1 MITHWQEEFTTY
13 LLSQD
18 IHADG
23 AHDMG
28 HLRRVYKTAVQ
39 LDQAEGSPSDPLVL
53 LTACYFHDLVS
64 LPKNHPDRNQ
74 ASRLAAER
82 TGALLRGHFTGFPA
96 EKIPAVEH
104 AILTHSF
111 SAGIPP
117 ETWEAK
123 ILQDADRMEALGAIG
138 IARTFY
144 TAGIMHSR
152 MFHEDDPLGLGRPL
166 DDRSY
171 SLDHFE
177 VKLLQLPGMMQTSAG
192 KEMAL
197 SRADVLV
204 RFREQM
210 VREIL

>member
-82 TGALLRGHFTGFPA
+82 TGALLREHFTGFPA

-152 MFHEDDPLGLGRPL
+152 MFHEDDPLALGRPL